1 MTKWNL
7 EETDMDLEEIAMN
20 KAKQEAILK
29 KATKRAIDVI
39 LQGIINAE
47 CVDFPSISASIDFEG
62 RIYTL
67 EFKIEEKQE

>member
-7 EETDMDLEEIAMN
+7 EKTDMD
-20 KAKQEAILK
+20 KAKQDEILK
-29 KATKRAIDVI
+29 KATKKAIDVI

-47 CVDFPSISASIDFEG
+47 CTDFPSISASIDFEG